1 MRLSRSHVGICYA
14 VLSLLPLLACER
26 TRDVAPQAEQTL
38 EMARARTTAA
48 RDASL
53 AEPQVVPVGVAQK
66 LIRTATLRIEVKDV
80 PRAARIA
87 DSLATQRGAV
97 IAENHLTQD
106 TQERHEARLVIRVP
120 ADRFAETLT
129 ALAHLGE
136 VRDEVVNTQ
145 DITREYTDLATRLAV
160 KEQAVARLR
169 TLLAG
174 RTAKLSDVLD
184 VERELTRTITELEQM
199 KGEQRYY
206 DQQIALS
213 TITVAL
219 YDRAPSRITQV
230 TLPVTEAFGSSL
242 EILGRSLAAMVN
254 IFAVV
259 LPWALLALVV
269 KWAIGQRRARTRQVV
284 RQEPQAPQ

>member
-1 MRLSRSHVGICYA
+1 MSRQLRICC
-14 VLSLLPLLACER
+14 VVSCLLPLLACER
-26 TRDVAPQAEQTL
+26 TRDRSTTAEQTVA
-38 EMARARTTAA
+38 MAPAPAATAGFSA
-48 RDASL
+48 DRG
-53 AEPQVVPVGVAQK
+53 VTIVPVGVAQK
-66 LIRTATLRIEVKDV
+66 LIRTAMLRIEVKNV
-80 PRAARIA
+80 QRAAHTA
-87 DSLATQRGAV
+87 DSIAAQRGAV

-129 ALAHLGE
+129 ALEHLGD
-136 VRDEVVNTQ
+136 VRDQVVNTQ

-169 TLLAG
+169 TLLDN
-174 RTAKLSDVLD
+174 RTAKLGDVLE
-184 VERELTRTITELEQM
+184 VERELTRAITELEQM

-206 DQQIALS
+206 DQQVALS

-219 YDRAPSRITQV
+219 YDRAPSRSTQV
-230 TLPVTEAFGSSL
+230 TLPVAEAFGSSL
-242 EILGRSLAAMVN
+242 DILGRSLAAMIN
-254 IFAVV
+254 IVAVV

-269 KWAIGQRRARTRQVV
+269 KWAIGQRRARTQQVV